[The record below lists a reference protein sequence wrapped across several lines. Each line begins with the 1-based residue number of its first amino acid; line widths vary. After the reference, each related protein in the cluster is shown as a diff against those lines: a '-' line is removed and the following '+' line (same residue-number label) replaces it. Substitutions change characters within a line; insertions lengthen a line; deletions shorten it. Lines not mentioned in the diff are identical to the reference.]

1 MLTAVIE
8 SNNDTLVVEL
18 PKGMMDL
25 QMNLMSIGVRWPPN
39 EIRIRDEE
47 DSSLRVKLY
56 SQDEL
61 GQKLCLLISEQDT
74 LSTANLAA
82 YLLVNADPAIKDTVE
97 GRLWDGY
104 YDTAQELIA
113 DIKDKTLD
121 AGPVK
126 LALFFPITGYLD
138 DGEEPAYEVSK
149 EFLYRYRYDISDLLR
164 DYQSRDIE
172 NMAAHYHDDDGVK
185 AKLVSAFWTREL
197 FKGDLMLGRVSIRL
211 REELTE
217 DELKRLKDWV
227 WGQNSDG
234 AFESLEDH
242 PIETGYGDL
251 TISLWHD
258 GDDYFVYD
266 RAELEEYMAQQS
278 GLKMGGV

>member
-8 SNNDTLVVEL
+8 SGNDTLVVEL
-18 PKGMMDL
+18 PKGLVDL
-25 QMNLMSIGVRWPPN
+25 RMNLMSIGVRWSPD

-47 DSSLRVKLY
+47 GSSLRVKLY

-61 GQKLCLLISEQDT
+61 GQKLCLLLSEQDM

-82 YLLVNADPAIKDTVE
+82 YLLSNADHEIKE
-97 GRLWDGY
+97 SIECRLRDGH
-104 YDTAQELIA
+104 YDTAQQLIT
-113 DIKDKTLD
+113 DIKDKTMD

-126 LALFFPITGYLD
+126 LALYFPITGYLD
-138 DGEEPAYEVSK
+138 DGEEPAYEVSR
-149 EFLYRYRYDISDLLR
+149 EFLYRYRYEIADAIH
-164 DYQSRDIE
+164 DYQNREMD
-172 NMAAHYHDDDGVK
+172 NPADYYRCDDSVK
-185 AKLVSAFWTREL
+185 AKMASAVWTREL
-197 FKGDLMLGRVSIRL
+197 FKDEFMFGRVSIRL

-217 DELKRLKDWV
+217 EETQILKDWV
-227 WGQNSDG
+227 LGQNSDG

-266 RAELEEYMAQQS
+266 RQELDEYMAQQS
-278 GLKMGGV
+278 GLKMGGM

>member
-8 SNNDTLVVEL
+8 LNNDTLVVEL

-97 GRLWDGY
+97 GRLRDGY
-104 YDTAQELIA
+104 YDTAQELIT
-113 DIKDKTLD
+113 DIKDKALD

-126 LALFFPITGYLD
+126 LVLYFPITGYLD
-138 DGEEPAYEVSK
+138 DGEEPAYEVSD
-149 EFLYRYRYDISDLLR
+149 EFLYRYRHEIADAIHDHQNR
-164 DYQSRDIE
+164 DMD
-172 NMAAHYHDDDGVK
+172 NLAAYYRGDDGVK
-185 AKLVSAFWTREL
+185 AKLVSAVWTREL
-197 FKGDLMLGRVSIRL
+197 FKDEFMFGRVSIRL
-211 REELTE
+211 REELAEEETE
-217 DELKRLKDWV
+217 KLKAWV
-227 WGQNSDG
+227 LGQNSDG

-251 TISLWHD
+251 SISLWHD

-278 GLKMGGV
+278 GLKMGGM